1 MSVNK
6 YCKGMQAI
14 MRNIIKI
21 LYVILLVLGVTGC
34 ELFDPKFHEEARERA
49 RERGQKCYEYRSGYI
64 HCEDKDGNT
73 IW

>member
-1 MSVNK
+1 MKRIIKLLLLVSLGMSVF
-6 YCKGMQAI
+6 
-14 MRNIIKI
+14 
-21 LYVILLVLGVTGC
+21 GC

-49 RERGQKCYEYRSGYI
+49 RERGRKCYEYRSGYI

>member
-1 MSVNK
+1 MSVF
-6 YCKGMQAI
+6 
-14 MRNIIKI
+14 
-21 LYVILLVLGVTGC
+21 GC

-49 RERGQKCYEYRSGYI
+49 RERGRKCYEYSSGYI

>member
-1 MSVNK
+1 
-6 YCKGMQAI
+6 

-21 LYVILLVLGVTGC
+21 LSVILLVLSVTGC
-34 ELFDPKFHEEARERA
+34 ELLDPKFHEEARERA
-49 RERGQKCYEYRSGYI
+49 RERGRKCYEDRSGYI

>member
-1 MSVNK
+1 
-6 YCKGMQAI
+6 

-21 LYVILLVLGVTGC
+21 LSVILLILSVTGC
-34 ELFDPKFHEEARERA
+34 ELFDPKFREEARERA
-49 RERGQKCYEYRSGYI
+49 RERGRKCYEHRSGYI